1 MEVDDNT
8 ITRKRTTSPS
18 KSTSRSSSMSFGTSL
33 MAYYD
38 RIEIENNTL
47 NDSQENRDENLYF
60 SYTNIQANS
69 VSTDEK
75 VDTSPTAE
83 AIQPINKYY
92 LG

>member
-18 KSTSRSSSMSFGTSL
+18 KSTSRSSSMSFSTSL

-75 VDTSPTAE
+75 VDTSPTVE